1 MVAVVAVVVAVAVV
15 AAVVSKDAAS
25 VQCWRCQNAGFFEEA
40 RVCFLGALVYRKK
53 KGYIISHCQGRI
65 L

>member
-1 MVAVVAVVVAVAVV
+1 MVAVVDKVVAVAVV
-15 AAVVSKDAAS
+15 AVVSKDFTS

>member
-1 MVAVVAVVVAVAVV
+1 MVAVVDKVVAVAVV
-15 AAVVSKDAAS
+15 AVVSKDAAS

>member
-1 MVAVVAVVVAVAVV
+1 MVAAVAAVVVAVA
-15 AAVVSKDAAS
+15 AVENKAEVLLP
-25 VQCWRCQNAGFFEEA
+25 VQYWRCQNAGFFEEA

-53 KGYIISHCQGRI
+53 MGYIISHCHGRV